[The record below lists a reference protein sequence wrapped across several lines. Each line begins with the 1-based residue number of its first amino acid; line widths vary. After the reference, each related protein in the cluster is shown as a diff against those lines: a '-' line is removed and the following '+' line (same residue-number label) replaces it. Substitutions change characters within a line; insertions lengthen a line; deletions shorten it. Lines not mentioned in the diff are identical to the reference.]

1 MNTFTIEDIQK
12 IDPQNSLA
20 STEKLIEQLKTAWE
34 QANALPIPKFENI
47 NKVIFC
53 GMGASIYGALVTRA
67 LLNREFIYP
76 TEMVTD
82 YHLPEWVDEQTLVVL
97 TSYSGTTEEVLS
109 CAEEALAEKAKML
122 VLTKGGPLADWARKN
137 SIPAYIFDGVLNPAG
152 TPRLGLGYTI
162 FGLMGLLNKSGII
175 DIEEHELTFSLE
187 RFAEKYED
195 MKNQAMQ
202 DSEMYVGKI
211 PVIIAAEH
219 LAGNAQIMRNQ
230 FNETSKTFS
239 TLYLVPDLNHHLMEG
254 LQFPKFGAVI
264 PTSSVI
270 PADAG
275 IQKVQNNSEASMPS
289 TTSPLVFFVMG
300 TKNYSEKIQK
310 RMTLTIDVLRK
321 NNHFVHEFMT
331 DGQSMY
337 DDFLELL
344 VYSSFLTLYL
354 AYRYD
359 QNPATNPWVDYFKDK
374 LNK

>member
-1 MNTFTIEDIQK
+1 MTLIKNMQNFTIEDINK

-20 STEKLIEQLKTAWE
+20 STEKLIEQLKTSWE
-34 QANALPIPKFENI
+34 QANALPIQKFENI

-67 LLNREFIYP
+67 LLNREFTYP

-82 YHLPEWVDEQTLVVL
+82 YHLPEWTDEQTLVVL

-109 CAEEALAEKAKML
+109 CAEEALAEKAKIL
-122 VLTKGGPLADWARKN
+122 VLTKGGPLADWARKHTV
-137 SIPAYIFDGVLNPAG
+137 PAYIFDGALNPAG

-211 PVIIAAEH
+211 PVVIAAEH

-239 TLYLVPDLNHHLMEG
+239 ALYLVPDLNHHLMEG
-254 LQFPKFGAVI
+254 LQFPKESNLI
-264 PTSSVI
+264 
-270 PADAG
+270 
-275 IQKVQNNSEASMPS
+275 
-289 TTSPLVFFVMG
+289 FFFMG

-331 DGQSMY
+331 DDQSMY
-337 DDFLELL
+337 DDFLEIL